1 MLKVLKRI
9 LQYGFFP
16 ALGIFLIWFQLK
28 EMNADE
34 RAEFRTAL
42 SDANYTLIIP
52 VVFMSL
58 LSHMSRAIRWKI
70 LIEPLGYHPK
80 TYNTFF
86 SVMVGYLANS
96 ALPRLGEVLKCTVL
110 GKYEKI
116 PAGPLVG
123 TILLER
129 TIDLLTYFALIVLTI
144 ILQAD
149 VIGPR
154 IMEIIN
160 EIGARSHVPYW
171 IKISVFLIGVLAV
184 IFFLRWLFRKF
195 PQNRIVSRLKKITR
209 DVAAGFA
216 TIKHIKNRGWFF
228 AHTLFIWT
236 MYVLQIYVGFRA
248 VEATSHMSLS
258 SACALLTVGTLAMI
272 VTPNGIG
279 AFPLAIARVLTLYGI
294 TLGVGIS
301 FGWIMWGVS
310 TGIIIL
316 GGLISLILI
325 PIVNKRKL
333 KQPETSTR
341 PGPEDIQQP

>member
-1 MLKVLKRI
+1 MPKVLKRI

-28 EMNADE
+28 EMNATE
-34 RAEFRTAL
+34 RAEFQTAL
-42 SDANYTLIIP
+42 SDANYTLVIP

-129 TIDLLTYFALIVLTI
+129 TIDLLTYFVLIALTI

-154 IMEIIN
+154 MMEIIN
-160 EIGARSHVPYW
+160 EIGVKSDVPYW
-171 IKISVFLIGVLAV
+171 IKISVFVIGVLAV
-184 IFFLRWLFRKF
+184 IFLFRWLFRRY
-195 PQNRIVSRLKKITR
+195 PQNSIVSRLRKIAR

-248 VEATSHMSLS
+248 VEATSNMSLS
-258 SACALLTVGTLAMI
+258 AACALLTVGTLAMI

-279 AFPLAIARVLTLYGI
+279 AFPLAIAGVLTLYGI
-294 TLGVGIS
+294 TLGVGKS

-316 GGLISLILI
+316 GGIISLILI

-333 KQPETSTR
+333 KKPETNTR
-341 PGPEDIQQP
+341 TGPEDLPA

>member
-1 MLKVLKRI
+1 MPRVLKRI

-28 EMNADE
+28 EMNTAE
-34 RAEFRTAL
+34 RKEFQSAL
-42 SDANYTLIIP
+42 SNANYTLVIP
-52 VVFMSL
+52 VVIMSL
-58 LSHMSRAIRWKI
+58 LSHLSRAIRWKI

-80 TYNTFF
+80 THNTFF

-129 TIDLLTYFALIVLTI
+129 TIDLLTYFVLIALTI
-144 ILQAD
+144 ILQAN
-149 VIGPR
+149 VIGPK
-154 IMEIIN
+154 IMDIIN
-160 EIGARSHVPYW
+160 EIGAKSHVPYW
-171 IKISVFLIGVLAV
+171 IKISVFIIGVMAV
-184 IFFLRWLFRKF
+184 IFFFRWLFRRY
-195 PQNRIVSRLKKITR
+195 PHNRIVSRLRRITR

-248 VEATSHMSLS
+248 VEATSHLSLAT
-258 SACALLTVGTLAMI
+258 ACALLTVGTLAMI

-279 AFPLAIARVLTLYGI
+279 AFPLAIAGVLTLYGI
-294 TLGVGIS
+294 TLGVGKS

-316 GGLISLILI
+316 AGIISLILI
-325 PIVNKRKL
+325 PIVNKRKT
-333 KQPETSTR
+333 KHPETDTSS
-341 PGPEDIQQP
+341 GPENIS

>member
-1 MLKVLKRI
+1 MPRALKRI

-28 EMNADE
+28 EMSAAE
-34 RAEFRTAL
+34 QAEFRTAL
-42 SDANYTLIIP
+42 SEANYTLVIP
-52 VVFMSL
+52 VLCMSL
-58 LSHMSRAIRWKI
+58 LSHLSRAIRWKI

-80 TYNTFF
+80 THNTFF

-96 ALPRLGEVLKCTVL
+96 ALPRLGEVLKCTLL
-110 GKYEKI
+110 GRYEKI

-129 TIDLLTYFALIVLTI
+129 TIDLLTYFLLIALTIVL
-144 ILQAD
+144 QAN
-149 VIGPR
+149 VIGPK
-154 IMEIIN
+154 IMDIIN
-160 EIGARSHVPYW
+160 GIGAGSHIPYW
-171 IKISVFLIGVLAV
+171 VKIGVFIAAVLAV
-184 IFFLRWLFRKF
+184 IFFFRWLFRRYSGNK
-195 PQNRIVSRLKKITR
+195 IVSRLRKITR

-236 MYVLQIYVGFRA
+236 MYVLQIYVGFQA
-248 VEATSHMSLS
+248 VAATSHLSLAT
-258 SACALLTVGTLAMI
+258 ACALLTVGTLAMI

-279 AFPLAIARVLTLYGI
+279 AFPLAIAGVLTLYGI
-294 TLGVGIS
+294 TLGVGKS

-316 GGLISLILI
+316 GGIVSLILI
-325 PIVNKRKL
+325 PIVNKK
-333 KQPETSTR
+333 KIKHPETSTR
-341 PGPEDIQQP
+341 IGPEDIPS